1 MGYGEMA
8 DLKVSY
14 DWLSQTTSNLKAIQ
28 NELQNTG
35 DHQRDVKGALGSG
48 DIAHAMDDFA
58 NNWDN
63 HRRKIL
69 DKVQSLG
76 EMSEKTME
84 AFTDVDNK
92 LKNGVEGHGKK

>member
-1 MGYGEMA
+1 MA

-28 NELQNTG
+28 NELKNTG
-35 DHQRDVKGALGSG
+35 DHQSEIKGALGSG

-69 DKVQSLG
+69 DKVQALG
-76 EMSEKTME
+76 EMSEKTMQ
-84 AFTDVDNK
+84 AFTEVDDK
-92 LKNGVEGHGKK
+92 LKKGVEGHGKK